1 MLLKTKSSGVR
12 LVRYLSYASGLSW
25 ASLLFLLLVFFPTVT
40 ASFYYLFIASD
51 EYIVE
56 TDFIVRSI
64 KGSQSGGISS
74 LLETFGISRAEDQSY
89 AVIDFILS
97 RDAVQAID
105 KTHPLRQIFSRAE
118 ADYFARYPHWW
129 AFWRPADFESLYD
142 YYYEMV
148 DARYSSNG
156 GIIKLKIIA
165 FTPEDAKTL
174 AEQLLHQSELLIN
187 RMNERAAFDGV
198 SFAKKELDRAEAM
211 VVEAQQKI
219 TDFRY
224 KQLILDP
231 LSDAAKALDLI
242 ASLSGELAN
251 TKSLLN
257 ETLQSSP
264 SNPAV
269 QSLRGRIN
277 ALIDQIAAEKRK
289 IVGQDDSLAPKLA
302 VYERLALDRQF
313 ADQNLSVAFSNLQTA
328 LQTAWQQQ
336 LYIENIVSPN
346 LPDASTEPQSTRD
359 IAAVFVITFFV
370 YALIWLAV
378 SASKEHAN

>member
-1 MLLKTKSSGVR
+1 MLLKTKLSGVR
-12 LVRYLSYASGLSW
+12 LVQYLSYASRLSR
-25 ASLLFLLLVFFPTVT
+25 ASQLFLLLVFFPTVT
-40 ASFYYLFIASD
+40 AGFYYIFIASD
-51 EYIVE
+51 EYKVE
-56 TDFIVRSI
+56 TDFVVRSI

-105 KTHPLRQIFSRAE
+105 KTHPLRQIFSKAG
-118 ADYFARYPHWW
+118 ADYFARYPNWW

-156 GIIKLKIIA
+156 GIITLKVIA

-174 AEQLLHQSELLIN
+174 AELLLRQSELLIN
-187 RMNERAAFDGV
+187 RMNERSAFDGV

-211 VVEAQQKI
+211 VLEAQQKI

-224 KQLILDP
+224 KELIFIL

-242 ASLSGELAN
+242 ASLSSELAN
-251 TKSLLN
+251 TKSQLS

-277 ALIDQIAAEKRK
+277 ALMDQIAAEKRK
-289 IVGQDDSLAPKLA
+289 IVGQDHSLAPKLA
-302 VYERLALDRQF
+302 VYERLTLDRQF

-336 LYIENIVSPN
+336 LYIETIVSPN
-346 LPDASTEPQSTRD
+346 LPDRSLLSRKARETSPL
-359 IAAVFVITFFV
+359 F
-370 YALIWLAV
+370 L
-378 SASKEHAN
+378 